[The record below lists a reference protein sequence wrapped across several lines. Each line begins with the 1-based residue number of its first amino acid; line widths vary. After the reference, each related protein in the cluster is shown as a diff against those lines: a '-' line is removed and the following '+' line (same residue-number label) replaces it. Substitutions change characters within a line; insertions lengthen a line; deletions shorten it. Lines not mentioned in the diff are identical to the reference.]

1 MIRGTR
7 LMYAFMRSAIRAAAL
22 SLLVAAC
29 ASDELRE
36 PFPAEWHRQL
46 TGVYDGTL
54 ISGGAEERVTTRL
67 LSQPDG
73 RVVGV
78 YFYTVRD
85 SNDTGS
91 LTDCRAD
98 GFGDLSCIWT
108 DKFGSGPLRLRF
120 NDDLDAFTGNWGTN
134 RIEPDYFWNGKR
146 S

>member
-1 MIRGTR
+1 
-7 LMYAFMRSAIRAAAL
+7 MYVSVQSVVLAGMM
-22 SLLVAAC
+22 SLLLAAC
-29 ASDELRE
+29 ASDDARD
-36 PFPAEWHRQL
+36 PFPEQWHRQL

-54 ISGGAEERVTTRL
+54 ISGGKEERVTTRL

-78 YFYTVRD
+78 YFFTVRD

-108 DKFGSGPLRLRF
+108 DKFGSGPVRLKF
-120 NDDLDAFTGNWGTN
+120 SDDLDRFSGTWGTT
-134 RIEPDYFWNGKR
+134 ELKPDYFWNGKR
-146 S
+146 N

>member
-7 LMYAFMRSAIRAAAL
+7 LMMAFVRSGIVAAAM
-22 SLLVAAC
+22 SLFLTAC
-29 ASDELRE
+29 ASDQARD
-36 PFPAEWHRQL
+36 PFPEEWHRQL
-46 TGVYDGTL
+46 TGVYDGL
-54 ISGGAEERVTTRL
+54 LFSGGAEERVTTRL

-98 GFGDLSCIWT
+98 GFGELSCIWT
-108 DKFGSGPLRLRF
+108 DKFGSGPLRLKF
-120 NDDLDAFTGNWGTN
+120 NDDLDEFDGVWGSKQVK
-134 RIEPDYFWNGKR
+134 PGYFWNGKR